1 MKWFKELLY
10 QITFFINTNYI
21 VIVEFVKTNRTLY
34 FIAAAIKLPSRIT
47 LYGALMPAFKLKNLR
62 VFRAAFDLPCF
73 IVCYLIFV
81 IYCLFVLLTAVSYF
95 ITMMVLQIYWVCC
108 SLVAVA
114 VRLFCLWKGRRKTG
128 GCNKPAINWKCVP

>member
-1 MKWFKELLY
+1 MI
-10 QITFFINTNYI
+10 Q
-21 VIVEFVKTNRTLY
+21 
-34 FIAAAIKLPSRIT
+34 RIT
-47 LYGALMPAFKLKNLR
+47 LPNNFLHQHKLHCDCRICEDKSYLVFHSSCYKITVQNHFIWCFNAGIQAEKFKS
-62 VFRAAFDLPCF
+62 FSSCF
-73 IVCYLIFV
+73 WSSMLHCLLVV
-81 IYCLFVLLTAVSYF
+81 VYCLFVLLTAVSYF